1 MRTLLTC
8 AATALLVLVPR
19 AADACAVCYG
29 SADSSMTA
37 GLNSAILVLLG
48 IVATVQVGFV
58 ALFVRF
64 RRRSKKLQA
73 EKDRFQLIDG
83 GVT

>member
-1 MRTLLTC
+1 MRTFLAC
-8 AATALLVLVPR
+8 VATASLVLVPR

-29 SADSSMTA
+29 AADSSMTA

-64 RRRSKKLQA
+64 RRRSQQLQA
-73 EKDRFQLIDG
+73 EKDRSQLIDG